1 MVGGMIMNIQS
12 TLRFGLCLVLG
23 AAPALAA
30 RPGDDKDAVPSHKPG
45 FEQQDT
51 GISDPTV
58 NPGQAAGTRTI
69 HGIVLRLQDRGY
81 VIRDAKGHEVSVLI
95 DEETTGDREVSPGD
109 YIETTLTR
117 QGRAITMTKQSP
129 SDEPAMKGS
138 STK

>member
-1 MVGGMIMNIQS
+1 MNIQS

-30 RPGDDKDAVPSHKPG
+30 RPGDDK
-45 FEQQDT
+45 DT